1 MIRKLIV
8 ILLTGTLCL
17 IGITPVLA
25 KGYATL
31 AEYEKLTGNRIE
43 KFNEAPMLRTLVAA
57 GKLPPVEERLPEK
70 DDIYVVEPIEKIG
83 QYGGTIRTTTLTPEG
98 YGDDNNLS
106 IFTSP
111 VKPTP
116 DASSFIPEVA
126 KDLVPSA
133 DYTVWTIHLR
143 RGMKWSDGHPF
154 TADDIMFWYEDVL
167 LNKELT
173 PIIGVPWKEKGEG
186 LVKVEKVD
194 DYTVKFKFPTPRPYF
209 INRATH
215 MGAWDLYLPKHYLK
229 QFHPKYTPEKE
240 LEKKVKE
247 AGFDNWWE
255 LFGKMNSH
263 VWGQST
269 NPDRPTLAPYVMV
282 QKTADRRVWQRN
294 PYYWKVDTAGN
305 QLPYLDGIV
314 TKIVTN
320 LEVVQG
326 MIISGEIDFAGMQAT
341 IENYP
346 MYKRNEKKGNY
357 RIVLW
362 TSGMGSDVIYM
373 VNLTHRDP
381 ILRKIFQDVRF
392 RRALSLAINRQ
403 EINRKIYFGKAQPR
417 QYTNIESSQYFEPEF
432 ATAYIEYNP
441 ERAKALLNE
450 MGLFDKDGDGFLER
464 PDGKKLGFTIEYY
477 EIETPKKPNVELVSQ
492 YWREIGIDVKVK
504 PISGELAGQRAPA
517 NLMDCCLWHGDK
529 ATDVLFP
536 IQPQFRVPTAPG
548 WERTIWPAW
557 ARWFQTDGE
566 AGEEPPDNIKE
577 LHNWWKKMLKEPDL
591 QKRIE
596 LGKKILRSQAEN
608 LWCIGTIGKSP
619 YPIILNKNLRN
630 FPETGLWVW
639 DTSWSCTRDPSQ
651 IFFEK

>member
-1 MIRKLIV
+1 MRRTFIIVLLCGLIC
-8 ILLTGTLCL
+8 LLGL
-17 IGITPVLA
+17 TPALA
-25 KGYATL
+25 GDY
-31 AEYEKLTGNRIE
+31 
-43 KFNEAPMLRTLVAA
+43 NEAPMLKTLVAA
-57 GKLPPVEERLPEK
+57 GELPPVEERLPQKE
-70 DDIYVVEPIEKIG
+70 DIYIVEPIEKIG
-83 QYGGTIRTTTLTPEG
+83 QYGGIIRTTTIAPEG

-116 DASSFIPEVA
+116 DASGFIPEVA
-126 KDLVPSA
+126 KNLIPSA
-133 DYTVWTIHLR
+133 DYTVWTIYLR

-154 TADDIMFWYEDVL
+154 TAEDIIFWYEDVL

-173 PIIGVPWKEKGEG
+173 PIIGVPWREKGEG
-186 LVKVEKVD
+186 LVKVEKLD
-194 DYTVKFKFPTPRPYF
+194 DYTAKFKFPAPRPYF
-209 INRATH
+209 INESTH
-215 MGAWDLYLPKHYLK
+215 MTGLFLPKHYLR

-240 LEKKVKE
+240 LEQKVKD

-255 LFGKMNSH
+255 LFSKKNSA
-263 VWGQST
+263 VWGQSI
-269 NPDRPTLAPYVMV
+269 NPDRPTVAPYFVV

-314 TKIVTN
+314 TRIATN

-346 MYKRNEKKGNY
+346 MYKRNEEKGNY
-357 RIVLW
+357 RITLW

-373 VNLTHRDP
+373 INLTHKDP
-381 ILRKIFQDVRF
+381 VLRKIFQDVRF
-392 RRALSLAINRQ
+392 RRALSLAMNRQ

-432 ATAYIEYNP
+432 ATAYIEYDP
-441 ERAKALLNE
+441 EKAKALLNE
-450 MGLFDKDGDGFLER
+450 MGLFDKDQDGFLER
-464 PDGKKLGFTIEYY
+464 PDGKKLGLTIEYY
-477 EIETPKKPNVELVSQ
+477 AIETPKKPNVELVSQ
-492 YWREIGIDVKVK
+492 YWREVGIDVKVK

-536 IQPQFRVPTAPG
+536 TQPQFRVPTSPG

-557 ARWFQTDGE
+557 ARWFQTDGKK
-566 AGEEPPDNIKE
+566 GEEPPEQIKE
-577 LHNWWKKMLKEPDL
+577 LHNWYKTMLKEPDL
-591 QKRIE
+591 QKRVE
-596 LGKKILRSQAEN
+596 LGKKILRSEAEN
-608 LWCIGTIGKSP
+608 LWSIGTIGKSP
-619 YPIILNKNLRN
+619 YPIVLNKNLHN
-630 FPETGLWVW
+630 FPENGLWVW
-639 DTSWSCTRDPSQ
+639 DTCWSCTRDPSQ